1 MNLITREKHYNTLNN
16 YYRKNY
22 NQKVF
27 KVSLNGGFT
36 CPNIDGT
43 VASGGCTF
51 CSWMGSGDFA
61 GDKRDPLKVQFENI
75 KAQMHKK
82 WKDGLYIAYF
92 QANTN
97 THAPLPRLKELYEE
111 AISLDPKIVMLSLG
125 TRPDSL
131 PEDVL
136 DYLEELNQ
144 RMPVQVELGL
154 QTIHQSTSDLINR
167 AHDLKTF
174 DDAVLRLNSRGIE
187 VVVHII
193 NGLPTETKEMMLDTV
208 KHLNTLPIQGIKIH
222 MLHLMEKT
230 KMGYDYLK
238 NPWPLLT
245 LEEYVDITVDQ
256 LLWLRKDII
265 VHRVTGDSPDEM
277 LIAPLWTKK
286 KFVVANEIDKRLRK
300 LNLFQGDY
308 YEKDKHHHNRT

>member
-1 MNLITREKHYNTLNN
+1 MNLLTKEKHYNTLNN
-16 YYRKNY
+16 YYRKTY

-27 KVSLNGGFT
+27 KVALNAGFT

-61 GDKRDPLKVQFENI
+61 GDKRDSLKVQFENI
-75 KAQMHKK
+75 KQQMHKK

-97 THAPLPRLKELYEE
+97 THAPLPRLKEIYEE
-111 AISLDPKIVMLSLG
+111 AITLDPKIVMISLG

-136 DYLEELNQ
+136 DYLEELNT

-174 DDAVLRLNSRGIE
+174 DDAVLRLHKRGIE

-193 NGLPTETKEMMLDTV
+193 NGLPTEDKKMMLDTV

-230 KMGYDYLK
+230 KMGYDYIQ
-238 NPWPLLT
+238 NPWELLT
-245 LEEYVDITVDQ
+245 LEEYVDITTDQ
-256 LLWLRKDII
+256 LLWLRPDII
-265 VHRVTGDSPDEM
+265 VHRVTGDAPEEM

-286 KFVVANEIDKRLRK
+286 KFVVSNEIDKRLRK
-300 LNLFQGDY
+300 LGLYQGAY
-308 YEKDKHHHNRT
+308 YEESKRN